1 MSDPVQCHAN
11 ADSAVAIRSPIRFPL
26 PRRASL
32 ASVRRTSPH
41 PRHATQL
48 RAHSSTSVQ
57 CAAQFMQLQN
67 C

>member
-48 RAHSSTSVQ
+48 RGP
-57 CAAQFMQLQN
+57 QLRRCN
-67 C
+67 ARGTVHAKLLR